1 MPGGPEERAERSPW
15 AWEPWD
21 GFADISGRHPRSWGG
36 ARGGSHGRES
46 AVVRKQ
52 SIAETVLEEC
62 QDGAVAGAP
71 ARPKTHN
78 VCVCLT

>member
-1 MPGGPEERAERSPW
+1 MGLGAM
-15 AWEPWD
+15 
-21 GFADISGRHPRSWGG
+21 GRICGHQRTASAFLGG

-46 AVVRKQ
+46 PVVRKQ